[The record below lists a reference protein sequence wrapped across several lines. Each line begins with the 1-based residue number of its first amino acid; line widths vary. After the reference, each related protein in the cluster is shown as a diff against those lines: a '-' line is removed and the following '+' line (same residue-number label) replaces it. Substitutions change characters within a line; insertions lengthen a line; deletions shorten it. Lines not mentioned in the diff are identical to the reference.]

1 MKATMRD
8 AAPAAD
14 LAANPLLLSIE
25 ESAAQLRIGR
35 SRMFDLIRRGEVLSV
50 KVGGSRRIPY
60 DSLKAYVTGSLR
72 SKGLRTATSPPPDL
86 PAPSPQLPLPRGVPP
101 CLVRAAIRRPPG
113 THDPIRP
120 GGSTEA
126 SS

>member
-60 DSLKAYVTGSLR
+60 DSLKDYVNRLVTEQGTPE
-72 SKGLRTATSPPPDL
+72 GDQ
-86 PAPSPQLPLPRGVPP
+86 PA
-101 CLVRAAIRRPPG
+101 A
-113 THDPIRP
+113 
-120 GGSTEA
+120 
-126 SS
+126 